1 MDILKNKKII
11 ISVIFITACLIYSGC
26 QSDNKYVKVQFG
38 TQTFKV
44 ETAVTETQRMKGLMH
59 RKSLDAQSGMLF
71 VYSYEQQLSF
81 WMKNTLI
88 PLDIAFIA
96 GDGHIL
102 NIESMEPLDEST
114 VSSDGKAMYALE
126 MNKGFFEKQHI
137 KVGDRI
143 EFLTPL
149 QYTLE

>member
-1 MDILKNKKII
+1 MKNREFSLIYI
-11 ISVIFITACLIYSGC
+11 IFIAACLIYSSC
-26 QSDNKYVKVQFG
+26 QSDKKFVKIQFG
-38 TQTFKV
+38 RQTFKV
-44 ETAVTETQRMKGLMH
+44 ETALTDAQRMKGLMN

-102 NIESMEPLDEST
+102 NIETMQPLDEST
-114 VSSDGKAMYALE
+114 VSSNGKAMYALE
-126 MNKGFFEKQHI
+126 MNSGFFEKHNI

>member
-1 MDILKNKKII
+1 MNKRII
-11 ISVIFITACLIYSGC
+11 IYYIIFIFACLIYSGC

-38 TQTFKV
+38 KQTFKV
-44 ETAVTETQRMKGLMH
+44 ETAVTEAQRSKGLMH
-59 RKSLDAQSGMLF
+59 RRSLDADSGLLF

-96 GDGHIL
+96 RDGHIL
-102 NIESMEPLDEST
+102 NIENMEPLDEST
-114 VSSDGKAMYALE
+114 VVSDGKAMYALE
-126 MNKGFFEKQHI
+126 MNRGFFEKYDI

>member
-1 MDILKNKKII
+1 MNKRII
-11 ISVIFITACLIYSGC
+11 IYYIIFIFACLIYSGC

-38 TQTFKV
+38 KQIFKV
-44 ETAVTETQRMKGLMH
+44 ETAVTETQRSNGLMH
-59 RKSLDAQSGMLF
+59 RRSLDADSGMLF

-96 GDGHIL
+96 RDGHIL

-114 VSSDGKAMYALE
+114 VASDGKAMYALE
-126 MNKGFFEKQHI
+126 MNRGFFEKYDI

>member
-1 MDILKNKKII
+1 MNKRII
-11 ISVIFITACLIYSGC
+11 IYYIIFIFACLIYSGC

-38 TQTFKV
+38 KQTFKV
-44 ETAVTETQRMKGLMH
+44 ETAVTEAQRSKGLMH
-59 RKSLDAQSGMLF
+59 RRSLDANSGMLF

-96 GDGHIL
+96 RDGHIL

-114 VSSDGKAMYALE
+114 VASDGKAMYALE
-126 MNKGFFEKQHI
+126 MNRGFFEKYDI

>member
-1 MDILKNKKII
+1 MNKNKKII
-11 ISVIFITACLIYSGC
+11 ISIIFITVCLIYSGC
-26 QSDNKYVKVQFG
+26 QSDKKFVKIQFG
-38 TQTFKV
+38 KQTFKV
-44 ETAVTETQRMKGLMH
+44 EAALTDAQRMKGLMN

-126 MNKGFFEKQHI
+126 MNSGFFEKHNI

>member
-1 MDILKNKKII
+1 MNKRII
-11 ISVIFITACLIYSGC
+11 IYYIIFIFACLIYSGC

-38 TQTFKV
+38 KQTFKV
-44 ETAVTETQRMKGLMH
+44 ETAVTETQRSKGLMH
-59 RKSLDAQSGMLF
+59 RRSLDADSGMLF

-96 GDGHIL
+96 RDGHIL
-102 NIESMEPLDEST
+102 NIANMEPLDEST
-114 VSSDGKAMYALE
+114 VVSDGKAMYALE
-126 MNKGFFEKQHI
+126 MNRGFFEKYDI

>member
-1 MDILKNKKII
+1 MKNRKSSLIYI
-11 ISVIFITACLIYSGC
+11 IFIAACLIYSSC
-26 QSDNKYVKVQFG
+26 QSDKKFVKIQFG
-38 TQTFKV
+38 RQTFKV
-44 ETAVTETQRMKGLMH
+44 ETALTDAQRMKGLMN

-102 NIESMEPLDEST
+102 NIESMQPLDEST
-114 VSSDGKAMYALE
+114 VSSNGKAMYALE
-126 MNKGFFEKQHI
+126 MNSGFFEKYET
-137 KVGDRI
+137 KPEGED
-143 EFLTPL
+143 
-149 QYTLE
+149 